1 MGNDLSL
8 NWAKWKDFAR
18 GKRVVKI
25 VLDEHVIFEN
35 TKDYKTHRDFIA
47 DIFRGKGLEVTRWNH
62 EYLGDNTVSKWGLV
76 FARADTDVRAII
88 EIFGIVG
95 ENLRDRSS
103 DEQTNTKKI
112 IGVK

>member
-1 MGNDLSL
+1 MGNDLSR
-8 NWAKWKDFAR
+8 NFEEWRKFAR

-25 VLDEHVIFEN
+25 VLDEFAIFDN
-35 TKDYKTHRDFIA
+35 VKDYKSHRDFIA
-47 DIFRGKGLEVTRWNH
+47 DVFRAKGLEVTRWNH
-62 EYLGDNTVSKWGLV
+62 EYLNDNTVSKWGLV